1 MKKHTFS
8 YIVLL
13 GMSFFAL
20 ACNADKT
27 KHKDKN
33 TDNTTVFLV
42 DEKIEDSHS
51 QSNFN
56 QVKTTHL
63 DLDIAVD
70 FNAKK
75 VFGKAEWTIENNTKD
90 TVLVLDTDELQIDSV
105 KLDDGTL
112 TTFSLNEP
120 ISYLGRALH
129 ISIKETTTKVAV
141 YYSTTHSDTD
151 TFAALQWLAPE
162 QTFNKKHPFLFT
174 KSEPT
179 MSRCWIP
186 CQDAPMVK
194 ITYNARITVPKDL
207 IGLMSGENAQTKN
220 ADGVYKTVMTN
231 PVPVYLMALVVGDVS
246 FKPINDKMGV
256 YAESSILEKCADEFT
271 EIPQMVEVAEKIIG
285 PYDWP
290 RYDLIVLPSG
300 FPIGGMENPMFNF
313 ITPTIIA
320 GDKSLVALVAHE
332 LAHSWSGNTI
342 TNATWNDL
350 WINEGFTVY
359 FERRIMEAIRGK
371 DYSDMLWNIGFQDLM
386 YTIDKYGDTSIDTKL
401 KLNLKNRS
409 AYEAFSDVAYEKG
422 AFFLWSIEKVVGRE
436 AMDVFIK
443 KFVKNYAYKSLSTE
457 EFVQFLEKHLLSQ
470 NSEWKSKV
478 NYIDWIYNPGIPKNC
493 PEPGKV
499 KFNAVDSQRVAF
511 VASKDV
517 NILKTEEW
525 TTHEWLHFIRNFD
538 ENITKDDLA
547 NLDKIFKLTQTS
559 NSEIAAAWFEKSIQK
574 NYKAI
579 EPALSQFL
587 KVTGR
592 QKFLEPLYTAMMKNP
607 EWQKTAKLYF
617 ERYRNNY
624 HPIAQNMV
632 SKIVHP

>member
-1 MKKHTFS
+1 MKMIPLKCA
-8 YIVLL
+8 LL
-13 GMSFFAL
+13 VGCTMLAMS
-20 ACNADKT
+20 CSN
-27 KHKDKN
+27 KDNVNNSNQSSTNSKFLI
-33 TDNTTVFLV
+33 TDP
-42 DEKIEDSHS
+42 IEDIHS

-70 FNAKK
+70 FEHKK
-75 VFGKAEWTIENNTKD
+75 VFGVAHWTIDNLTKD
-90 TVLVLDTDELQIDSV
+90 SVLILDTDELQIDSV
-105 KLDDGTL
+105 IIDNSTK
-112 TTFSLNEP
+112 TTFDLKAP
-120 ISYLGRALH
+120 QPHLGSALH
-129 ISIKETTTKVAV
+129 IAINDATKKVSV
-141 YYSTTHSDTD
+141 YYSTIYSNTD

-194 ITYNARITVPKDL
+194 ITYNAKLTVPKDL
-207 IGLMSGENAQTKN
+207 MGLMSGENAQTKN

-246 FKPINDKMGV
+246 FQPLNDKMGV
-256 YAESSILEKCADEFT
+256 YAESSILKKSAEEFS
-271 EIPQMVEVAEKIIG
+271 EVPQMVTVAEELIG

-320 GDKSLVALVAHE
+320 GDKSLVSLVAHE
-332 LAHSWSGNTI
+332 LAHSWSGNTV

-371 DYSDMLWNIGFQDLM
+371 DYSDMLWSIGYQDLM
-386 YTIDKYGDTSIDTKL
+386 NTIKKYGDTSVETKL
-401 KLNLKNRS
+401 KLNLKGKN
-409 AYEAFSDVAYEKG
+409 AYDAFSDIAYEKG
-422 AFFLWSIEKVVGRE
+422 GYFLWSIEQVVGRAE
-436 AMDVFIK
+436 FDAFSKKFIK
-443 KFVKNYAYKSLSTE
+443 HYAYASVSTE
-457 EFVQFLEKHLLSQ
+457 EFIQFLEKELLSK
-470 NSEWKSKV
+470 NSDWKSKV

-493 PEPGKV
+493 PQPGRV
-499 KFNAVDSQRVAF
+499 KFEAVDAQNVLFSE
-511 VASKDV
+511 SKKLTDLSTT
-517 NILKTEEW
+517 NW
-525 TTHEWLHFIRNFD
+525 STHEWLHFIRNLD
-538 ENITKDDLA
+538 ENITKDDMA
-547 NLDKIFKLTQTS
+547 TLDKAFKLTQTP

-574 NYKAI
+574 NYKTI

-592 QKFLEPLYTAMMKNP
+592 QKFLEPLYTAMMKSP
-607 EWQKTAKLYF
+607 DWQKSAQQYF
-617 ERYRNNY
+617 QKYRNNY

-632 SKIVHP
+632 GKIVNP